1 MTAATRKLIVTIAV
15 AAFATGAWGQ
25 VTKVQTT
32 LKHRPTFVDADFG
45 KVATYLG
52 ELASRTFELEPG
64 VCGTVTKNWDKPQSS
79 DELYQA
85 FLEVARAMGYVVVE
99 QGLVT
104 KIQLTADTPKDPT
117 PPCRRYPVRNPP
129 QN

>member
-1 MTAATRKLIVTIAV
+1 MTGTARSLIVTIAV
-15 AAFATGAWGQ
+15 ATFAAAASGQ
-25 VTKVQTT
+25 VTKMQTT
-32 LKHRPTFVDADFG
+32 LKHRPTFVDTDFG
-45 KVATYLG
+45 KVAAYLG
-52 ELASRTFELEPG
+52 ELASRTFEIEPG

-85 FLEVARAMGYVVVE
+85 FVEIARAMGYVVVE

-104 KIQLTADTPKDPT
+104 KIQLDADTPKDPT